1 MVENELEFDWD
12 DENNDSVVIK
22 PRHGI
27 AVYETVTGA
36 IAIRVQNND
45 VEDDIVC
52 FEKHEALKI
61 IPAIHK
67 IIQNG

>member
-1 MVENELEFDWD
+1 MSENELGFDWD
-12 DENNDSVVIK
+12 DDDSVVIK
-22 PRHGI
+22 PRLGI
-27 AVYETVTGA
+27 AVYETIRGA